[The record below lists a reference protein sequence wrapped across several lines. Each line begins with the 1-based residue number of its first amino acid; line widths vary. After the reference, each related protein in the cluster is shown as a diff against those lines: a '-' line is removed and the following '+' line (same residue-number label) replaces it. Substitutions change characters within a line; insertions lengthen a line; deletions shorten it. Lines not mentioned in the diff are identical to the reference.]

1 MKNLIKKILKEEN
14 DFDWARD
21 TNPMSKSEI
30 TNQLGD
36 LQDWGYFIHERWL
49 DTNKLVDFI
58 YRLGLSEEKLN
69 EISVVLYD
77 LSESIYENGR
87 ERGQQEGWEEG
98 NNEGYREGKYDG
110 ERDAKADINDDIEE
124 ARDDG
129 YDEGYEDGLVQ
140 GIEDGKIELEKD
152 LKEREEIIYNKGF
165 EEGRMYEAGL
175 DSEEYERKQSGLDFE
190 YEN

>member
-1 MKNLIKKILKEEN
+1 MRNTIKKILKEN
-14 DFDWARD
+14 DFDWANNVEPISVEQIED
-21 TNPMSKSEI
+21 KIGVI
-30 TNQLGD
+30 TDYGVNNWFLTR
-36 LQDWGYFIHERWL
+36 IA
-49 DTNKLVDFI
+49 TKI
-58 YRLGLSEEKLN
+58 YGLGLLN
-69 EISVVLYD
+69 KELNLLTDIMKELA
-77 LSESIYENGR
+77 ENSQSHGV
-87 ERGQQEGWEEG
+87 QLGWEEG

>member
-14 DFDWARD
+14 DFDWVRD

-30 TNQLGD
+30 TNQLGN

-124 ARDDG
+124 ARVDG
-129 YDEGYEDGLVQ
+129 YDEGYEDGQLDMRGEV
-140 GIEDGKIELEKD
+140 EDEIKKQ
-152 LKEREEIIYNKGF
+152 KSIIYNKGF
-165 EEGRMYEAGL
+165 EEGRAYEAEL
-175 DSEEYERKQSGLDFE
+175 DTEDYEKRQSGFDPRDYDE
-190 YEN
+190 DYD